1 MKKLFKKLRWN
12 YIWRR
17 YEKKGIISK
26 ELKGWSTV
34 SGSL

>member
-1 MKKLFKKLRWN
+1 MKNLFKKLRWN

-17 YEKKGIISK
+17 YEKKRIISK